1 MGEKALTPQ
10 QEATIAAVA
19 AAPEL
24 AEFYLTGGTALAAYY
39 LEHRQSD
46 DLDFFSFS
54 APDALFLHAFAN
66 RLQRILKAE
75 HARFQKLYD
84 RYQFFFGFEGAGG
97 ELKVEFTHYP
107 FLQLESPQPRGGIR
121 VDSARDIAA
130 NKLMAILDRFDPKD
144 FVDLYFLL
152 ADRPLAEVRADAEQ
166 KFATT
171 VDPVFL
177 GGELAKARRIEALPK
192 MIKPLTIAEL
202 KQFFADRAVELAPEV
217 FG

>member
-1 MGEKALTPQ
+1 MGEKVLTSQ
-10 QEATIAAVA
+10 QEAVIATVA

-24 AEFYLTGGTALAAYY
+24 TEFYLTGGTALAAYY
-39 LEHRQSD
+39 LEHRRSD

-66 RLQRILKAE
+66 RLEALLGAE
-75 HARFQKLYD
+75 HTRFQKLYD
-84 RYQFFFGFEGAGG
+84 RYQFFFIGADG
-97 ELKVEFTHYP
+97 ELKVEFAHYP
-107 FLQLESPQPRGGIR
+107 FVQLEPALVRGAVR

-152 ADRPLAEVRADAEQ
+152 VDHSLAYIRRDAQ
-166 KFATT
+166 LKFGTT

-177 GGELAKARRIEALPK
+177 GGELAKVRRIEALPN
-192 MIKPLTIAEL
+192 MIKALTVAEL